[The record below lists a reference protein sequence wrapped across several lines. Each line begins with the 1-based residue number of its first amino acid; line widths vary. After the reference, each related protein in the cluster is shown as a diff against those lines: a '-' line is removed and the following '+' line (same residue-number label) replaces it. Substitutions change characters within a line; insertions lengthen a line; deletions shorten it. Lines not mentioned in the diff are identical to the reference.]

1 MQREQKIIVEC
12 IERAG
17 ELIERYDANRLRAIK
32 ASNVERAQVWAA
44 HVERETA
51 HIARLSGNL
60 AALRGEGAQ
69 R

>member
-1 MQREQKIIVEC
+1 MQREQNLIEC
-12 IERAG
+12 IERAA
-17 ELIERYDANRLRAIK
+17 ELVKDYDALRLRAIK

>member
-32 ASNVERAQVWAA
+32 ASNVERAQGWAS
-44 HVERETA
+44 HVARETA
-51 HIARLSGNL
+51 YVERLSGHL

>member
-1 MQREQKIIVEC
+1 MQREQNLIEC
-12 IERAG
+12 IERAA
-17 ELIERYDANRLRAIK
+17 ELVKDYDALRLRAIK

-44 HVERETA
+44 LVERETA